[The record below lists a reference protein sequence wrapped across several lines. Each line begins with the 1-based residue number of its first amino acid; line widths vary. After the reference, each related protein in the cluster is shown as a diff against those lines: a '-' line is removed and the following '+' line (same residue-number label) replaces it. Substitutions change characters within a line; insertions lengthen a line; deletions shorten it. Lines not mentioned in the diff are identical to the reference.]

1 MPEINPAYVVDRC
14 GQLALP
20 GLRSPTRQPAPMPG
34 VLQRSQSRPVGNVQ
48 DYEPGPAPLLRSV
61 SDRPLPSNSVLGGE
75 CASPKHT
82 LHGLMYPT
90 LRANSEP
97 SLHGLMYP
105 ALRANSELHKRHRA
119 DLHKYSAPTVGILA
133 SDRVP
138 TFAEDQDYRLERAAG
153 RGSDLAHAMV
163 ALDPGDLRRNM
174 ASRSAQGVCTGRQ
187 AMLLHMNYSG
197 GARPPEQTYA
207 MPHPFYGHAT
217 RDFLKATSPRKR
229 IEAAAKR
236 NDEATDTAVPD
247 EPPTPDARTVAMWE
261 QDGARLISRTECVL

>member
-1 MPEINPAYVVDRC
+1 MPESNPAYVVDRC

-20 GLRSPTRQPAPMPG
+20 GLRSPTRQPASMPG
-34 VLQRSQSRPVGNVQ
+34 VLQRSQSRPVMGNVQ
-48 DYEPGPAPLLRSV
+48 DNEPGSWPAPLLRSV
-61 SDRPLPSNSVLGGE
+61 SDRPLPPHSVLGGE
-75 CASPKHT
+75 CASPKHNI
-82 LHGLMYPT
+82 HGL
-90 LRANSEP
+90 A
-97 SLHGLMYP
+97 YP

-207 MPHPFYGHAT
+207 MPHPFYGHAP

-229 IEAAAKR
+229 IEAAARR
-236 NDEATDTAVPD
+236 NDEATDTAVSD

-261 QDGARLISRTECVL
+261 QDGARLISRAACVL